1 MMNDLL
7 AVLIDV
13 HRRITPTEIRVQVVE
28 PDWHRHR
35 GYRRVKPCW
44 IYEHHTQVS
53 SPSVDWIKAG
63 NFFHKSFPSA
73 VIEQRQR

>member
-13 HRRITPTEIRVQVVE
+13 HRRITRTEIRVQVVE